1 MICEMFFFIFQE
13 YNVSLR
19 VVYSFSISSFIN
31 LIFTDWY
38 LIKMIK
44 IQDIFISIIDQCD
57 RYMSYK
63 LIGYST
69 IINVVIL
76 KYEIMRFYAD
86 LMWWMLLYKRY
97 KFQVQITCQKT

>member
-1 MICEMFFFIFQE
+1 
-13 YNVSLR
+13 
-19 VVYSFSISSFIN
+19 
-31 LIFTDWY
+31 
-38 LIKMIK
+38 MIK

-86 LMWWMLLYKRY
+86 LM
-97 KFQVQITCQKT
+97 